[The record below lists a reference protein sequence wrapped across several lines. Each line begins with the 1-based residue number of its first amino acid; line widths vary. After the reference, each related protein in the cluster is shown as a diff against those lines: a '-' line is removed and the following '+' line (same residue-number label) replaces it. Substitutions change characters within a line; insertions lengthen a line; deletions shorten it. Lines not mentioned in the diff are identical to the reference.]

1 MTDRN
6 LNSLNV
12 KELTDLYNTVARAA
26 GEETVKSFKSKADA
40 LKAIRSATFATPAAI
55 AKVTKSDAYTVRQQ
69 LRAAQEAGT
78 LKHQRHK
85 HYALSVADV
94 FRVFLAPA
102 A

>member
-1 MTDRN
+1 MTDN
-6 LNSLNV
+6 LTKMSIR
-12 KELTDLYNTVARAA
+12 ELVDLYNTVARAA
-26 GEETVKSFKSKADA
+26 GEPTVKSFKSKDEA
-40 LKAIRSATFATPAAI
+40 LKTIRSARFATPAAI

-94 FRVFLAPA
+94 FRVFLRPEA